1 MGTDG
6 RRKPVSPRASGRVI
20 FKRTPCR
27 KNRLEL
33 AFIPNCNSRALFLFS
48 TFRVTKLI
56 PQLPLD
62 VSFGLMLNALVTV

>member
-1 MGTDG
+1 MVGDAECGHCNGRESLLKHRLQWVRSMGTDG

-33 AFIPNCNSRALFLFS
+33 AF
-48 TFRVTKLI
+48 
-56 PQLPLD
+56 
-62 VSFGLMLNALVTV
+62 